1 MDYLSLTVIIQT
13 QWNKN
18 RKVAH
23 SCQCVP
29 ALSLPHMHTHVLTQS
44 HKVKVQKNCIF
55 SSLIPLSTE

>member
-44 HKVKVQKNCIF
+44 HKGSKKLYF
-55 SSLIPLSTE
+55 LFTDSAKY